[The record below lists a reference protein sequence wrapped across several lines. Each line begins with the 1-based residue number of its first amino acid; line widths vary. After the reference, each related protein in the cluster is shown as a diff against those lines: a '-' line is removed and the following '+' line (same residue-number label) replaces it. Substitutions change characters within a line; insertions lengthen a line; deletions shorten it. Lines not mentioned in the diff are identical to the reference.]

1 MYGTG
6 SPPSKLTGGSTMSMS
21 TRSKRAKKATWG
33 ARERAGMSFLI
44 VIAFFAI
51 FGLIILTEVLMI
63 DDRGRGGGI
72 IVRHGSSGGRFGES
86 IPDYDDVKDDYLDD
100 TGIFVRETK
109 YGSAAIK
116 SMLKNQKDPAEQ
128 RNPPVI
134 PWGQMLP
141 SKTEQTLPKYP
152 GDFRPTDGSWEV
164 VNGTR
169 YKFFVFS
176 AFYDRRD
183 GKLVRIIGATKTR
196 GPEKVWCRFWYQTG
210 SNTTR
215 YRSASVMARVKII
228 RENWNLKYSACF
240 ILCPIRGPFPEIP
253 YAVSVVSKIKLP
265 PANVLLLRNTDNDPD
280 FNNRT
285 FSNIPN
291 SIGVCVKPLHF
302 NYDQA
307 LYLLEFLELNSLLG
321 VTHFTFYNHT
331 IGPKASCIL
340 EHYIS
345 GDLPPLI
352 TSFGSPA
359 TRTSPNVPHSSH
371 HSTLDH
377 NEVSPTDRRGSDDNI
392 SAPYQKPRITVN
404 ILPWNLRMRSQKE
417 IRTEGLFASLNDC
430 LYRSMYRYSH
440 VALIDL
446 DEFIIPHHNDTLIDL
461 INWLSKRINSRTTG
475 AYSFQ
480 NAFFYLQFADDD
492 LIYGVEGPTSEGV
505 SEQQRVPTAEVNL
518 RAALTSQRK
527 TRRRSKLH
535 PQKQRSKYICKPE
548 AVIEAGNHFVWEF
561 CPGRGSLN
569 VPADAAILH
578 HYRVCEF
585 GGDDCVKSP
594 SVVDRTAHRYSKR
607 LLDRVGTVYNYLK
620 DTCQLQ
626 DIPRAPTRPPPTR
639 KKQLKIRIPL
649 RPESLK
655 TAAGASGV
663 SSSGGTLKASSRSPG
678 STNNSSRSSR
688 NYLADSMI
696 KVISNR
702 RT

>member
-1 MYGTG
+1 
-6 SPPSKLTGGSTMSMS
+6 MSS
-21 TRSKRAKKATWG
+21 RTKRMKKSSWG

-44 VIAFFAI
+44 VVAFFAV

-63 DDRGRGGGI
+63 DDRGRAGSI

-86 IPDYDDVKDDYLDD
+86 VPDYDDVKDDYLDD

-109 YGSAAIK
+109 YGGAAVKNI
-116 SMLKNQKDPAEQ
+116 LKNQKALKHSIGIYVHTDAAEP
-128 RNPPVI
+128 RSPPVV

-141 SKTEQTLPKYP
+141 SKIEQTLPRYP
-152 GDFRPTDGSWEV
+152 ADMKPTDGSWEI

-210 SNTTR
+210 ANSTK

-240 ILCPIRGPFPEIP
+240 ILCPIRGPYPEVP
-253 YAVSVVSKIKLP
+253 HHVSVVSKIRAAP
-265 PANVLLLRNTDNDPD
+265 GNVLMLRNTDNDPD
-280 FNNRT
+280 FTNRT

-307 LYLLEFLELNSLLG
+307 LYLLEFLELNNLLG
-321 VTHFTFYNHT
+321 VSHFTFYNHT

-340 EHYIS
+340 QHYIN
-345 GDLPPLI
+345 GDLPQHIAPY
-352 TSFGSPA
+352 GAAVRKPNG
-359 TRTSPNVPHSSH
+359 TSPEVPESNDVSQRHHHPSSH
-371 HSTLDH
+371 HRMPTKY
-377 NEVSPTDRRGSDDNI
+377 NEDNTR
-392 SAPYQKPRITVN
+392 AQLKPKITVN

-461 INWLSKRINSRTTG
+461 ITWLSKRINNRNTG

-480 NAFFYLQFADDD
+480 NAFFYLQFADDA
-492 LIYGVEGPTSEGV
+492 LMYEGAGGP
-505 SEQQRVPTAEVNL
+505 QANL
-518 RAALTSQRK
+518 RSALTTQRK

-585 GGDDCVKSP
+585 GGDDCIKTP
-594 SVVDRTAHRYSKR
+594 SLVDRTAHRYSTR
-607 LLDRVGTVYNYLK
+607 LLDRVGTVYGYLK
-620 DTCQLQ
+620 ESCDLP
-626 DIPRAPTRPPPTR
+626 DIASAQTKPPPTR
-639 KKQLKIRIPL
+639 KKELKIRVPL
-649 RPESLK
+649 RPVDSEPRNPTEPADSPSSAPGTAATGNVPPASAVEAILK
-655 TAAGASGV
+655 TH
-663 SSSGGTLKASSRSPG
+663 
-678 STNNSSRSSR
+678 
-688 NYLADSMI
+688 
-696 KVISNR
+696 
-702 RT
+702 

>member
-1 MYGTG
+1 
-6 SPPSKLTGGSTMSMS
+6 MSS
-21 TRSKRAKKATWG
+21 RTKRIKKSSWG

-44 VIAFFAI
+44 VVAFFAV

-63 DDRGRGGGI
+63 DDRGRAGSVV
-72 IVRHGSSGGRFGES
+72 VRHGSNGGRFGES
-86 IPDYDDVKDDYLDD
+86 VPDYDDVKDDYLDD

-109 YGSAAIK
+109 YGGAVVKNI
-116 SMLKNQKDPAEQ
+116 LKNQKDLKQSFGISVLTDSAEP
-128 RNPPVI
+128 RNPPVV

-141 SKTEQTLPKYP
+141 SKIEQTLPRYP
-152 GDFRPTDGSWEV
+152 ADTKPTDGSWEI

-183 GKLVRIIGATKTR
+183 GKLVRVIGATKTR

-210 SNTTR
+210 VNSTK

-240 ILCPIRGPFPEIP
+240 ILCPIRGPYPEIP
-253 YAVSVVSKIKLP
+253 YAVSVVSKIRAAP
-265 PANVLLLRNTDNDPD
+265 GNVLMLRNTDNDPD
-280 FNNRT
+280 FTNRT

-307 LYLLEFLELNSLLG
+307 LYLLEFLELNNLLG
-321 VTHFTFYNHT
+321 VSHFTFYNHT
-331 IGPKASCIL
+331 IGPKASCVL
-340 EHYIS
+340 QHYVS
-345 GDLPPLI
+345 GDLPQHI
-352 TSFGSPA
+352 TPYGEEGSPVRPA
-359 TRTSPNVPHSSH
+359 NGTVPDV
-371 HSTLDH
+371 TLAESNDVH
-377 NEVSPTDRRGSDDNI
+377 TPTKYNEDNT
-392 SAPYQKPRITVN
+392 AQLKPKITVN

-461 INWLSKRINSRTTG
+461 IAWLSKRINNRNTG

-480 NAFFYLQFADDD
+480 NAFFYLQFADDTRM
-492 LIYGVEGPTSEGV
+492 YEGHGSL
-505 SEQQRVPTAEVNL
+505 ANL
-518 RAALTSQRK
+518 RAALTTQRK

-585 GGDDCVKSP
+585 GGDDCIKTP
-594 SVVDRTAHRYSKR
+594 SLVDRTAHRYSKR
-607 LLDRVGTVYNYLK
+607 LLDRVGTVYSYLK
-620 DTCQLQ
+620 DTCNLP
-626 DIPRAPTRPPPTR
+626 DIPKAPTKPPPTR
-639 KKQLKIRIPL
+639 KKELKIRVPI
-649 RPESLK
+649 RPESEKKPTAEIKAESNGATVLSPVAATTTQAHAAAIEAILK
-655 TAAGASGV
+655 T
-663 SSSGGTLKASSRSPG
+663 R
-678 STNNSSRSSR
+678 
-688 NYLADSMI
+688 
-696 KVISNR
+696 
-702 RT
+702 

>member
-1 MYGTG
+1 MYGGG
-6 SPPSKLTGGSTMSMS
+6 SPPSKLTGGSMSS
-21 TRSKRAKKATWG
+21 RSKRAKKTSWG

-63 DDRGRGGGI
+63 DDRGRGGGV

-86 IPDYDDVKDDYLDD
+86 VPDYDDVKDDYLDD
-100 TGIFVRETK
+100 TGIFVREK
-109 YGSAAIK
+109 YGREAIK
-116 SMLKNQKDPAEQ
+116 SIQKNQKDPAEL

-141 SKTEQTLPKYP
+141 SKTEQSLPQYP
-152 GDFRPTDGSWEV
+152 ADMRPTDGSWEI

-176 AFYDRRD
+176 AYYDRRD
-183 GKLVRIIGATKTR
+183 GKLVRVIGATKTR

-210 SNTTR
+210 VNSTR
-215 YRSASVMARVKII
+215 YRSASVMARVKVI

-253 YAVSVVSKIKLP
+253 YAVSVVSKIKSP
-265 PANVLLLRNTDNDPD
+265 PGNVLLLRNTDNDSD

-285 FSNIPN
+285 FTNTPN

-307 LYLLEFLELNSLLG
+307 LYMLEFLELNNLLG
-321 VTHFTFYNHT
+321 VSHFTFYNHT

-340 EHYIS
+340 QHYVN

-352 TSFGSPA
+352 TPFASVSDQ
-359 TRTSPNVPHSSH
+359 TSKSSTESNDVH
-371 HSTLDH
+371 IKEMDST
-377 NEVSPTDRRGSDDNI
+377 NTS
-392 SAPYQKPRITVN
+392 YQKPKITVN

-461 INWLSKRINSRTTG
+461 INWLSKRINNRNTG

-492 LIYGVEGPTSEGV
+492 PMFEGSSPAV
-505 SEQQRVPTAEVNL
+505 DL
-518 RAALTSQRK
+518 RAALTTQRK

-585 GGDDCVKSP
+585 GGDDCIKSP

-607 LLDRVGTVYNYLK
+607 LLDRVGTVYSYLK
-620 DTCQLQ
+620 ETCNLP
-626 DIPRAPTRPPPTR
+626 DIPHAPTKPPPTR
-639 KKQLKIRIPL
+639 KKQLKIRIPD
-649 RPESLK
+649 RPVSLGAAPKAGNTVDSIK
-655 TAAGASGV
+655 TNASSNNNNN
-663 SSSGGTLKASSRSPG
+663 SSSSRSTFA
-678 STNNSSRSSR
+678 SSLIRVISSRQ
-688 NYLADSMI
+688 
-696 KVISNR
+696 V
-702 RT
+702 

>member
-1 MYGTG
+1 MIESSCRHRLILFAGFLNTSSAHARLLRAVRLLG
-6 SPPSKLTGGSTMSMS
+6 LIAAKPAVMSS
-21 TRSKRAKKATWG
+21 RTKRMKKTSWG

-44 VIAFFAI
+44 VVAFFAV

-63 DDRGRGGGI
+63 DDRGRAGSI
-72 IVRHGSSGGRFGES
+72 IVRHGSNGGRFGES
-86 IPDYDDVKDDYLDD
+86 VPDYDDVKDDYLDD

-109 YGSAAIK
+109 YGGAAVKNI
-116 SMLKNQKDPAEQ
+116 LKNQKDSAEP
-128 RNPPVI
+128 RNPPVV

-141 SKTEQTLPKYP
+141 SKIEQTLPGFPADMK
-152 GDFRPTDGSWEV
+152 PTDGSWEI

-183 GKLVRIIGATKTR
+183 GKLVRVIGATKTR

-210 SNTTR
+210 VNSTK

-240 ILCPIRGPFPEIP
+240 ILCPIRGPYPEVP
-253 YAVSVVSKIKLP
+253 HAVSVVSKIRAAP
-265 PANVLLLRNTDNDPD
+265 GNVLMLRNTDN
-280 FNNRT
+280 
-285 FSNIPN
+285 
-291 SIGVCVKPLHF
+291 
-302 NYDQA
+302 A
-307 LYLLEFLELNSLLG
+307 LYLLEFLELNNLLG
-321 VTHFTFYNHT
+321 VSHFTFYNHT
-331 IGPKASCIL
+331 IGPKASCVL
-340 EHYIS
+340 QHYVN
-345 GDLPPLI
+345 GDVPQHIVPYEDA
-352 TSFGSPA
+352 TSPA
-359 TRTSPNVPHSSH
+359 RTANSS
-371 HSTLDH
+371 SSSGASVVDA
-377 NEVSPTDRRGSDDNI
+377 TD
-392 SAPYQKPRITVN
+392 APYHMPTKYNEDNTAQLKPKITVN

-461 INWLSKRINSRTTG
+461 ITWLSKRINNRNTG

-480 NAFFYLQFADDD
+480 NAFFYLQFADDE
-492 LIYGVEGPTSEGV
+492 LMYNGPGT
-505 SEQQRVPTAEVNL
+505 QINL
-518 RAALTSQRK
+518 RAALTTQRK

-585 GGDDCVKSP
+585 GGDDCIKTP

-620 DTCQLQ
+620 DTCSLP
-626 DIPRAPTRPPPTR
+626 DIPRAPTKPPPTR
-639 KKQLKIRIPL
+639 RKELKIRIPL
-649 RPESLK
+649 KPEVEKKVTDADKTHPNGQSDGSPEPVTAPVEVILK
-655 TAAGASGV
+655 T
-663 SSSGGTLKASSRSPG
+663 R
-678 STNNSSRSSR
+678 
-688 NYLADSMI
+688 
-696 KVISNR
+696 
-702 RT
+702 

>member
-1 MYGTG
+1 
-6 SPPSKLTGGSTMSMS
+6 MSAR
-21 TRSKRAKKATWG
+21 TKRMKKSSWG

-44 VIAFFAI
+44 VVAFFAV

-63 DDRGRGGGI
+63 DDRGRAGSI
-72 IVRHGSSGGRFGES
+72 IVRHGSNGGRFGES
-86 IPDYDDVKDDYLDD
+86 VPDYDDVKDDYLDD

-109 YGSAAIK
+109 FGGTAVKNI
-116 SMLKNQKDPAEQ
+116 LKNQKDLKQSIGISVQTDAVEP
-128 RNPPVI
+128 RSPPVV

-141 SKTEQTLPKYP
+141 SKIEQTLPRYP
-152 GDFRPTDGSWEV
+152 VDMKPTDGSWEI

-210 SNTTR
+210 VNSTK

-240 ILCPIRGPFPEIP
+240 ILCPIRGPYPEIP
-253 YAVSVVSKIKLP
+253 HAVSVVSKIRAAP
-265 PANVLLLRNTDNDPD
+265 GNVLMLRNTDNDPD
-280 FNNRT
+280 FTNRT
-285 FSNIPN
+285 FSNVPN

-307 LYLLEFLELNSLLG
+307 LYLLEFLELNNLLG
-321 VTHFTFYNHT
+321 ASHFTFYNHT
-331 IGPKASCIL
+331 IGPKASCVL
-340 EHYIS
+340 QHYVD
-345 GDLPPLI
+345 GDLPQFI
-352 TSFGSPA
+352 TSYGEGKLVVRHHANGTVAVESNNLPYHMP
-359 TRTSPNVPHSSH
+359 TS
-371 HSTLDH
+371 H
-377 NEVSPTDRRGSDDNI
+377 NEDN
-392 SAPYQKPRITVN
+392 SSQLKPKITVN

-430 LYRSMYRYSH
+430 LYRNMYRYSH

-461 INWLSKRINSRTTG
+461 ITWLSKRINSRNTG

-480 NAFFYLQFADDD
+480 NAFFYLQFADDELLHED
-492 LIYGVEGPTSEGV
+492 GENA
-505 SEQQRVPTAEVNL
+505 RANL
-518 RAALTSQRK
+518 RASLTTQRK

-585 GGDDCVKSP
+585 GGDDCIKTP
-594 SVVDRTAHRYSKR
+594 SLVDRTAHRYSKQ
-607 LLDRVGTVYNYLK
+607 LLDRVGTVYSYLK
-620 DTCQLQ
+620 ESCSLP
-626 DIPRAPTRPPPTR
+626 DIAKSTTKPPPTR
-639 KKQLKIRIPL
+639 KKELKIRVPIRKEIVKVPTVT
-649 RPESLK
+649 ESSQHSVVSVT
-655 TAAGASGV
+655 TAQETSFTKSVAPASV
-663 SSSGGTLKASSRSPG
+663 VEAILNTH
-678 STNNSSRSSR
+678 
-688 NYLADSMI
+688 
-696 KVISNR
+696 
-702 RT
+702 

>member
-1 MYGTG
+1 MYGSG
-6 SPPSKLTGGSTMSMS
+6 SPPSKLTGGSMSS
-21 TRSKRAKKATWG
+21 RSKRSKKSAWG

-63 DDRGRGGGI
+63 DDRGRGGGV

-86 IPDYDDVKDDYLDD
+86 VPDYDDVKDDYLDD

-109 YGSAAIK
+109 FGSAAIK
-116 SMLKNQKDPAEQ
+116 NILKNQKDPAEQ
-128 RNPPVI
+128 QRNPPII

-141 SKTEQTLPKYP
+141 SKTEQTLPRYP
-152 GDFRPTDGSWEV
+152 AEMRATDGSWEI

-169 YKFFVFS
+169 YKFYVFS

-183 GKLVRIIGATKTR
+183 GKLVRVIGATKTR
-196 GPEKVWCRFWYQTG
+196 GPERVWCRFWYPTG
-210 SNTTR
+210 QNSTK

-240 ILCPIRGPFPEIP
+240 ILCPIRGPFPDIP
-253 YAVSVVSKIKLP
+253 YAVSVVSKIRAP
-265 PANVLLLRNTDNDPD
+265 PGNVLLLRNTDNDPD

-285 FSNIPN
+285 FSNIPS

-307 LYLLEFLELNSLLG
+307 LYLLEFLELNNLLG
-321 VTHFTFYNHT
+321 VSHFTFYNHT

-340 EHYIS
+340 RHYIS

-352 TSFGSPA
+352 TSYGSVRA
-359 TRTSPNVPHSSH
+359 QTRSTEAAEVNDVHSAAVPSSKLHDGTS
-371 HSTLDH
+371 
-377 NEVSPTDRRGSDDNI
+377 
-392 SAPYQKPRITVN
+392 YQKPKITVN

-446 DEFIIPHHNDTLIDL
+446 DEFIIPHNNDTLIDL
-461 INWLSKRINSRTTG
+461 INWLSKRINNRNTG

-480 NAFFYLQFADDD
+480 NAFFYLQFADDSLMYD
-492 LIYGVEGPTSEGV
+492 DGTS
-505 SEQQRVPTAEVNL
+505 RIDL
-518 RAALTSQRK
+518 RAALTTQRK

-535 PQKQRSKYICKPE
+535 PQKQRSKYICRPE

-569 VPADAAILH
+569 VPTDAAILH

-585 GGDDCVKSP
+585 GGDDCIKSP

-607 LLDRVGTVYNYLK
+607 LVDRVGTVYNYLK
-620 DTCQLQ
+620 DTCDLPE
-626 DIPRAPTRPPPTR
+626 IPRAPTKPPPTR
-639 KKQLKIRIPL
+639 KKLLKVRIPI
-649 RPESLK
+649 RPESL
-655 TAAGASGV
+655 AAPHAKNTVDSIKNNASNN
-663 SSSGGTLKASSRSPG
+663 SNSSSRSTYAP
-678 STNNSSRSSR
+678 S
-688 NYLADSMI
+688 LIQVM
-696 KVISNR
+696 SNHR
-702 RT
+702 A

>member
-1 MYGTG
+1 MYDKG
-6 SPPSKLTGGSTMSMS
+6 SPPMKVAGGSMASRT
-21 TRSKRAKKATWG
+21 KRAKKISWG

-63 DDRGRGGGI
+63 DDRGRGGGV

-86 IPDYDDVKDDYLDD
+86 VPDYDDVKDDYLDD

-109 YGSAAIK
+109 YGNAAIK
-116 SMLKNQKDPAEQ
+116 NIFKNKKDTKQSIGMTAQLDPAEQ

-134 PWGQMLP
+134 PWGQILP
-141 SKTEQTLPKYP
+141 SKTEQSLPKYP
-152 GDFRPTDGSWEV
+152 GDMRPSDGSWEV

-210 SNTTR
+210 VNSTK

-253 YAVSVVSKIKLP
+253 YAVSVVSKIRSP
-265 PANVLLLRNTDNDPD
+265 PGNVLLLRNTDNDPD

-307 LYLLEFLELNSLLG
+307 LYLLEFLELNNLLG
-321 VTHFTFYNHT
+321 VSHFTFYNHT

-340 EHYIS
+340 QHYIS

-352 TSFGSPA
+352 TPFSA
-359 TRTSPNVPHSSH
+359 TNRGQPSRTTGTGQTDSNDVDMAM
-371 HSTLDH
+371 T
-377 NEVSPTDRRGSDDNI
+377 PTKLNDNT
-392 SAPYQKPRITVN
+392 SYQKPKITVN

-461 INWLSKRINSRTTG
+461 INWLSKRINSRNTG

-480 NAFFYLQFADDD
+480 NAFFYLQFADDSILFD
-492 LIYGVEGPTSEGV
+492 ESTGNT
-505 SEQQRVPTAEVNL
+505 NL
-518 RAALTSQRK
+518 KVALTTQRK

-585 GGDDCVKSP
+585 GGDDCIKSP

-607 LLDRVGTVYNYLK
+607 LLDRVGTVYSYLK
-620 DTCQLQ
+620 DTCNLP
-626 DIPRAPTRPPPTR
+626 DIPQTPTQPPPTR
-639 KKQLKIRIPL
+639 KKQLKIRIPF
-649 RPESLK
+649 RPQAAAAPKAGNTVDSIK
-655 TAAGASGV
+655 TTNASSN
-663 SSSGGTLKASSRSPG
+663 SSSNNSRS
-678 STNNSSRSSR
+678 TF
-688 NYLADSMI
+688 ADSLI

-702 RT
+702 QV

>member
-1 MYGTG
+1 EAAA
-6 SPPSKLTGGSTMSMS
+6 MSS
-21 TRSKRAKKATWG
+21 RTKRMKKTSWG

-44 VIAFFAI
+44 VVAFFAV

-63 DDRGRGGGI
+63 DDRGRAGSI
-72 IVRHGSSGGRFGES
+72 IVRHGSNGGRFGES
-86 IPDYDDVKDDYLDD
+86 VPDYDDVKDDYLDD

-109 YGSAAIK
+109 YGGAAVKNI
-116 SMLKNQKDPAEQ
+116 LKNQKGILLCVGSSTLANTYEWLYFSPINFKDLKNSIGISVLTDSAEP
-128 RNPPVI
+128 RNPPIV

-141 SKTEQTLPKYP
+141 SKIEQTLPRFPADMK
-152 GDFRPTDGSWEV
+152 PTDGSWEI

-183 GKLVRIIGATKTR
+183 GKLVRVIGATKTR

-210 SNTTR
+210 VNSTK
-215 YRSASVMARVKII
+215 YRSASVMARVKVSKQGVCTII

-240 ILCPIRGPFPEIP
+240 ILCPIRGPYPEIP
-253 YAVSVVSKIKLP
+253 HAVSVVSKIRAAP
-265 PANVLLLRNTDNDPD
+265 GNVLMLRNTDNVSINLIRIVEIEIDLCCGKIISKIDPD
-280 FNNRT
+280 FTNRT

-307 LYLLEFLELNSLLG
+307 LYLLEFLELNNLLG
-321 VTHFTFYNHT
+321 VSHFTFYNHT
-331 IGPKASCIL
+331 IGPKASCVL
-340 EHYIS
+340 QHYVN
-345 GDLPPLI
+345 GDLPQHIVPYEDA
-352 TSFGSPA
+352 SPA
-359 TRTSPNVPHSSH
+359 KARNSSTVDTTDASYH
-371 HSTLDH
+371 MPTKY
-377 NEVSPTDRRGSDDNI
+377 NEDNT
-392 SAPYQKPRITVN
+392 AQLKPKITVN

-461 INWLSKRINSRTTG
+461 ITWLSKRINNRNTG

-480 NAFFYLQFADDD
+480 NAFFYLQFADDEHM
-492 LIYGVEGPTSEGV
+492 Y
-505 SEQQRVPTAEVNL
+505 TASDRQAHL
-518 RAALTSQRK
+518 RAALTTQRK

-585 GGDDCVKSP
+585 GGDDCIKTP
-594 SVVDRTAHRYSKR
+594 SVVDRTAHRYSNR

-620 DTCQLQ
+620 DVCSLP
-626 DIPRAPTRPPPTR
+626 DVPRAPTKPPPTR
-639 KKQLKIRIPL
+639 KK
-649 RPESLK
+649 
-655 TAAGASGV
+655 
-663 SSSGGTLKASSRSPG
+663 
-678 STNNSSRSSR
+678 
-688 NYLADSMI
+688 
-696 KVISNR
+696 
-702 RT
+702 

>member
-1 MYGTG
+1 
-6 SPPSKLTGGSTMSMS
+6 
-21 TRSKRAKKATWG
+21 
-33 ARERAGMSFLI
+33 
-44 VIAFFAI
+44 
-51 FGLIILTEVLMI
+51 MI
-63 DDRGRGGGI
+63 DDRGRGGGV

-86 IPDYDDVKDDYLDD
+86 VPDYDDVKDDYLDD

-109 YGSAAIK
+109 YGNAAIK
-116 SMLKNQKDPAEQ
+116 NIIKNQKDPAEQ
-128 RNPPVI
+128 RSLPVI

-141 SKTEQTLPKYP
+141 SKTEQSLPQYP
-152 GDFRPTDGSWEV
+152 ADMRPTDGSWEI

-176 AFYDRRD
+176 AYYDRRD

-210 SNTTR
+210 SNSTR
-215 YRSASVMARVKII
+215 YRSASVMARVKVI

-253 YAVSVVSKIKLP
+253 YAVSVVSKIKSP
-265 PANVLLLRNTDNDPD
+265 PGNVLLLRNNDNDPD

-307 LYLLEFLELNSLLG
+307 LYMLEFLELNSLLG

-340 EHYIS
+340 QHYVS
-345 GDLPPLI
+345 GNLPPLI
-352 TSFGSPA
+352 TSFAPA
-359 TRTSPNVPHSSH
+359 GDQPNTGPSVESNDVH
-371 HSTLDH
+371 H
-377 NEVSPTDRRGSDDNI
+377 EAGPTKLSVNR
-392 SAPYQKPRITVN
+392 PYQKPRITVN

-461 INWLSKRINSRTTG
+461 INWLSKRINSRNTG

-492 LIYGVEGPTSEGV
+492 AILDDGSPE
-505 SEQQRVPTAEVNL
+505 ADL
-518 RAALTSQRK
+518 RAALTTQRK

-585 GGDDCVKSP
+585 GGDDCIKSP

-620 DTCQLQ
+620 DTCNLP
-626 DIPRAPTRPPPTR
+626 DIPRAPTKPPPTR
-639 KKQLKIRIPL
+639 KKQLKIRIPD
-649 RPESLK
+649 RPPSLGGSSK
-655 TAAGASGV
+655 TGNTDVDSIKMEPSV
-663 SSSGGTLKASSRSPG
+663 NT
-678 STNNSSRSSR
+678 NSSRSTFASSLIR
-688 NYLADSMI
+688 
-696 KVISNR
+696 VISNR
-702 RT
+702 QV

>member
-1 MYGTG
+1 
-6 SPPSKLTGGSTMSMS
+6 
-21 TRSKRAKKATWG
+21 
-33 ARERAGMSFLI
+33 MSFLI

-63 DDRGRGGGI
+63 DDRGRGGGV

-86 IPDYDDVKDDYLDD
+86 VPDYDDVKDDYLDD

-109 YGSAAIK
+109 YGNAAIK
-116 SMLKNQKDPAEQ
+116 NLLKNQKDPVEQ
-128 RNPPVI
+128 RNPPII

-141 SKTEQTLPKYP
+141 SKTEQSLPKYP
-152 GDFRPTDGSWEV
+152 ADMHPTDGSWEI

-176 AFYDRRD
+176 AYYDRRD
-183 GKLVRIIGATKTR
+183 GKLVRVIGATKTR

-210 SNTTR
+210 QNTTR

-240 ILCPIRGPFPEIP
+240 ILCPIRGPFPDIP
-253 YAVSVVSKIKLP
+253 YAVSVVSKIKAP
-265 PANVLLLRNTDNDPD
+265 PGNVLLLRNTDNDPD

-285 FSNIPN
+285 FSNVPN

-321 VTHFTFYNHT
+321 VSHFTFYNHT

-340 EHYIS
+340 QHYIS
-345 GDLPPLI
+345 GNLPPLI
-352 TSFGSPA
+352 TPFGGANSESTRSTSVDSNDVHQA
-359 TRTSPNVPHSSH
+359 TKPNDN
-371 HSTLDH
+371 TG
-377 NEVSPTDRRGSDDNI
+377 VS
-392 SAPYQKPRITVN
+392 AYQKPRITVN

-440 VALIDL
+440 VVLIDL

-461 INWLSKRINSRTTG
+461 INWLSKRINSKNTG

-480 NAFFYLQFADDD
+480 NAFFYLQFADDESV
-492 LIYGVEGPTSEGV
+492 LQEAGAGSE
-505 SEQQRVPTAEVNL
+505 SSDL
-518 RAALTSQRK
+518 RASLTTQRK

-585 GGDDCVKSP
+585 GGDDCIKSP

-607 LLDRVGTVYNYLK
+607 LLNQVGTVYNYLK
-620 DTCQLQ
+620 DTCNLPELPQ
-626 DIPRAPTRPPPTR
+626 APTKPPPTR
-639 KKQLKIRIPL
+639 RKQLKIRIPI
-649 RPESLK
+649 RPELPAK
-655 TAAGASGV
+655 AAAATGNTVDSIKSNAST
-663 SSSGGTLKASSRSPG
+663 SNS
-678 STNNSSRSSR
+678 NNSSSKSSQKA
-688 NYLADSMI
+688 LLI
-696 KVISNR
+696 KVMSNR
-702 RT
+702 QV

>member
-1 MYGTG
+1 
-6 SPPSKLTGGSTMSMS
+6 MSS
-21 TRSKRAKKATWG
+21 RTKRMKKTSWG

-44 VIAFFAI
+44 VVAFFAV

-63 DDRGRGGGI
+63 DDRGRAGSI
-72 IVRHGSSGGRFGES
+72 IVRHGSNGGRFGES
-86 IPDYDDVKDDYLDD
+86 VPDYDDVKDDYLDD

-109 YGSAAIK
+109 YGGAAVKNI
-116 SMLKNQKDPAEQ
+116 LKNQKDLKNSIGISVLTDSAEP
-128 RNPPVI
+128 RNPPVV

-141 SKTEQTLPKYP
+141 SKIEQTLPRFPADMK
-152 GDFRPTDGSWEV
+152 PTDGSWEI

-183 GKLVRIIGATKTR
+183 GKLVRVIGATKTR

-210 SNTTR
+210 VNSTK

-240 ILCPIRGPFPEIP
+240 ILCPIRGPYPEIP
-253 YAVSVVSKIKLP
+253 HAVSVVSKIRAAP
-265 PANVLLLRNTDNDPD
+265 GNVLMLRNTDNDPD
-280 FNNRT
+280 FTNRT

-307 LYLLEFLELNSLLG
+307 LYLLEFLELNNLLG
-321 VTHFTFYNHT
+321 VSHFTFYNHT
-331 IGPKASCIL
+331 IGPKASCVL
-340 EHYIS
+340 QHYVN
-345 GDLPPLI
+345 GDLPQHIVPYEDA
-352 TSFGSPA
+352 SPA
-359 TRTSPNVPHSSH
+359 KARNSSTVDTTDASYH
-371 HSTLDH
+371 MPTKY
-377 NEVSPTDRRGSDDNI
+377 NEDNT
-392 SAPYQKPRITVN
+392 AQLKPKITVN

-461 INWLSKRINSRTTG
+461 ITWLSKRINNRNTG

-480 NAFFYLQFADDD
+480 NAFFYLQFADDEHM
-492 LIYGVEGPTSEGV
+492 Y
-505 SEQQRVPTAEVNL
+505 TASDRQAHL
-518 RAALTSQRK
+518 RAALTTQRK

-585 GGDDCVKSP
+585 GGDDCIKTP
-594 SVVDRTAHRYSKR
+594 SVVDRTAHRYSNR

-620 DTCQLQ
+620 DVCSLP
-626 DIPRAPTRPPPTR
+626 DVPRAPTKPPPTR
-639 KKQLKIRIPL
+639 KKELKIRIPL
-649 RPESLK
+649 KPESDKKTAETTKPHPNGISNGAITQQSATVPMEVILK
-655 TAAGASGV
+655 T
-663 SSSGGTLKASSRSPG
+663 R
-678 STNNSSRSSR
+678 
-688 NYLADSMI
+688 
-696 KVISNR
+696 
-702 RT
+702 

>member
-1 MYGTG
+1 MYGNG
-6 SPPSKLTGGSTMSMS
+6 SPPTSSSSASSKLTGGSMSS
-21 TRSKRAKKATWG
+21 RSKRTKKTSWG

-63 DDRGRGGGI
+63 DDRGRGGGV

-86 IPDYDDVKDDYLDD
+86 VPDYDDVKDDYLDD

-109 YGSAAIK
+109 YGSAQVKNI
-116 SMLKNQKDPAEQ
+116 MKNQKDTKLSIGMTVQLDPADTGP
-128 RNPPVI
+128 RNPPII

-152 GDFRPTDGSWEV
+152 ADMHPTDGSWEI

-183 GKLVRIIGATKTR
+183 GRLVRVIGATKTR
-196 GPEKVWCRFWYQTG
+196 GPEKVWCRFWYKTG
-210 SNTTR
+210 ENTTR

-240 ILCPIRGPFPEIP
+240 ILCPIRGPFPDIP
-253 YAVSVVSKIKLP
+253 YAVSVVSKIKSP
-265 PANVLLLRNTDNDPD
+265 PGNVLLLRNTDNDPD

-285 FSNIPN
+285 FSNVPN

-340 EHYIS
+340 QHYVN
-345 GDLPPLI
+345 GNLPPMI
-352 TSFGSPA
+352 TPFGGTSSSAGSTSQDSNVHRARA
-359 TRTSPNVPHSSH
+359 TKSNH
-371 HSTLDH
+371 H
-377 NEVSPTDRRGSDDNI
+377 DNTK
-392 SAPYQKPRITVN
+392 SGVYQKPRITVN

-461 INWLSKRINSRTTG
+461 INWLSKKINNRNTG

-480 NAFFYLQFADDD
+480 NAFFYLQFADDSLVHEAEAD
-492 LIYGVEGPTSEGV
+492 G
-505 SEQQRVPTAEVNL
+505 TAQANL
-518 RAALTSQRK
+518 RSALTTQRK

-585 GGDDCVKSP
+585 GGDDCIKSP

-607 LLDRVGTVYNYLK
+607 LLDQVGTVYNYLK
-620 DTCQLQ
+620 DSCNLP
-626 DIPRAPTRPPPTR
+626 DIPHAPTKPPPTR
-639 KKQLKIRIPL
+639 KKELKIRIPY
-649 RPESLK
+649 RPDLVAK
-655 TAAGASGV
+655 AAGSHTVDSTKTNAST
-663 SSSGGTLKASSRSPG
+663 SY
-678 STNNSSRSSR
+678 NNSSSSSNSRSA
-688 NYLADSMI
+688 LI
-696 KVISNR
+696 KVISSR
-702 RT
+702 QVA

>member
-1 MYGTG
+1 MYGSG
-6 SPPSKLTGGSTMSMS
+6 SPPSKLTGGSMSS
-21 TRSKRAKKATWG
+21 RSKRAKKTPWG

-63 DDRGRGGGI
+63 DDRGRGGGV

-86 IPDYDDVKDDYLDD
+86 VPDYDDVKDDYLDD

-109 YGSAAIK
+109 FGSAAIK
-116 SMLKNQKDPAEQ
+116 NLLKNQKDPAEQ
-128 RNPPVI
+128 RTPPII

-141 SKTEQTLPKYP
+141 SKTEQSLPKYP
-152 GDFRPTDGSWEV
+152 VDMRPTDGSWEI

-183 GKLVRIIGATKTR
+183 GKLVRVIGATKTR

-210 SNTTR
+210 LNTTKF
-215 YRSASVMARVKII
+215 RSASVMARVKII

-253 YAVSVVSKIKLP
+253 YAVSVVSKIRAP
-265 PANVLLLRNTDNDPD
+265 PGNVLLLRNTDNDPD

-285 FSNIPN
+285 FSNIPK

-307 LYLLEFLELNSLLG
+307 LYLLEFLELNNLLG
-321 VTHFTFYNHT
+321 VSHFTFYNHT

-340 EHYIS
+340 RHYIN

-352 TSFGSPA
+352 TSQIYTKEDSWSTDPTGRNDVHTVRAAA
-359 TRTSPNVPHSSH
+359 TKQI
-371 HSTLDH
+371 
-377 NEVSPTDRRGSDDNI
+377 DNT
-392 SAPYQKPRITVN
+392 AYQKPKITVN

-461 INWLSKRINSRTTG
+461 INWLSKRINSRNTG

-480 NAFFYLQFADDD
+480 NAFFYLQFSDDS
-492 LIYGVEGPTSEGV
+492 LIFEDN
-505 SEQQRVPTAEVNL
+505 SEQANL
-518 RAALTSQRK
+518 RAALTTQRK

-535 PQKQRSKYICKPE
+535 PQKQRSKYICRPE

-585 GGDDCVKSP
+585 GGDDCIKSP

-620 DTCQLQ
+620 DTCDLPE
-626 DIPRAPTRPPPTR
+626 IPLAPTKPPPTR
-639 KKQLKIRIPL
+639 RKQLKVRIPI
-649 RPESLK
+649 RPESMAVPNAGNTVDSTK
-655 TAAGASGV
+655 TNT
-663 SSSGGTLKASSRSPG
+663 SSH
-678 STNNSSRSSR
+678 NSSRSTFASS
-688 NYLADSMI
+688 LI
-696 KVISNR
+696 KVMSNHR
-702 RT
+702 V

>member
-1 MYGTG
+1 MYGSG
-6 SPPSKLTGGSTMSMS
+6 SPPSKLTGGSMSS
-21 TRSKRAKKATWG
+21 RSKRAKKTPWG

-63 DDRGRGGGI
+63 DDRGRGGGV

-86 IPDYDDVKDDYLDD
+86 VPDYDDVKDDYLDD

-109 YGSAAIK
+109 FGSAAIK
-116 SMLKNQKDPAEQ
+116 NLLKNQKDSKLSIGITVQLDPAEQ
-128 RNPPVI
+128 RTPPII

-141 SKTEQTLPKYP
+141 SKTEQSLPKYP
-152 GDFRPTDGSWEV
+152 VDMRPTDGSWEI

-176 AFYDRRD
+176 AYYDRRD
-183 GKLVRIIGATKTR
+183 GKLVRVIGATKTR

-210 SNTTR
+210 LNSTKF
-215 YRSASVMARVKII
+215 RSASVMARVKII

-253 YAVSVVSKIKLP
+253 YAVSVVSKIRAP
-265 PANVLLLRNTDNDPD
+265 PGNVLLLRNTDNDAD

-307 LYLLEFLELNSLLG
+307 IYLLEFLELNNLLG
-321 VTHFTFYNHT
+321 VSHFTFYNHT

-340 EHYIS
+340 RHYIS

-352 TSFGSPA
+352 FPQSNTKSHPLSTDP
-359 TRTSPNVPHSSH
+359 SSR
-371 HSTLDH
+371 
-377 NEVSPTDRRGSDDNI
+377 NEVLQNDNT
-392 SAPYQKPRITVN
+392 AYQKPKMTVN

-461 INWLSKRINSRTTG
+461 INWLSKRINSRNTG

-480 NAFFYLQFADDD
+480 NAFFYLQFADDNLVFED
-492 LIYGVEGPTSEGV
+492 N
-505 SEQQRVPTAEVNL
+505 SEQANL
-518 RAALTSQRK
+518 RAALTTQRK

-535 PQKQRSKYICKPE
+535 PQKQRSKYICRPE

-585 GGDDCVKSP
+585 GGDDCIKSP

-620 DTCQLQ
+620 DSCDLPE
-626 DIPRAPTRPPPTR
+626 IPRAPTKPPPTR
-639 KKQLKIRIPL
+639 KKQLKVRVPI
-649 RPESLK
+649 RPESLASSK
-655 TAAGASGV
+655 AGNTVDSTKLNASSYH
-663 SSSGGTLKASSRSPG
+663 SSSSNRSTFAG
-678 STNNSSRSSR
+678 S
-688 NYLADSMI
+688 LI

-702 RT
+702 RV

>member
-1 MYGTG
+1 MYGGG
-6 SPPSKLTGGSTMSMS
+6 SPPSKLTGGSMSS
-21 TRSKRAKKATWG
+21 RSKRAKKTSWG

-63 DDRGRGGGI
+63 DDRGRGGGV

-86 IPDYDDVKDDYLDD
+86 VPDYDDVKDDYLDD

-109 YGSAAIK
+109 YGSSAIK
-116 SMLKNQKDPAEQ
+116 NILKNQKDSKVSIGMTVQLDPAEQ

-141 SKTEQTLPKYP
+141 SKTEQSLPQYP
-152 GDFRPTDGSWEV
+152 ADMRPTDGSWEI

-176 AFYDRRD
+176 AYYDRRD

-210 SNTTR
+210 VNSTR
-215 YRSASVMARVKII
+215 YRSASVMARVKVI

-253 YAVSVVSKIKLP
+253 YAVSVVSKIKSP
-265 PANVLLLRNTDNDPD
+265 PGNVLLLRNTDNDPD

-307 LYLLEFLELNSLLG
+307 LYMLEFLELNNLLG
-321 VTHFTFYNHT
+321 VSHFTFYNHT

-340 EHYIS
+340 QHYVN

-352 TSFGSPA
+352 TPFVPARDQTSKGSTDSNDVHNKEMDLTNASF
-359 TRTSPNVPHSSH
+359 
-371 HSTLDH
+371 
-377 NEVSPTDRRGSDDNI
+377 
-392 SAPYQKPRITVN
+392 QKPKITVN

-461 INWLSKRINSRTTG
+461 INWLSKRINNRNTG

-492 LIYGVEGPTSEGV
+492 SIFEGGSPEADLT
-505 SEQQRVPTAEVNL
+505 
-518 RAALTSQRK
+518 AALTTQRK

-585 GGDDCVKSP
+585 GGDDCIKSP

-620 DTCQLQ
+620 ETCNLPE
-626 DIPRAPTRPPPTR
+626 IPHGPTKPPPTR
-639 KKQLKIRIPL
+639 KKQLKIRIPD
-649 RPESLK
+649 RPASLAAAPKADNTVDSIK
-655 TAAGASGV
+655 TNASNNNNNN
-663 SSSGGTLKASSRSPG
+663 SSSSRS
-678 STNNSSRSSR
+678 TFASSLIR
-688 NYLADSMI
+688 
-696 KVISNR
+696 VISNR
-702 RT
+702 QV